1 MVSDSFL
8 GFVTLEIRTSSGVSA
23 AFSLTSRAGHLIA
36 DKEYFLEHLHGTIR
50 RFEENQ
56 AIKTN
61 LVLFLYKKI
70 LICSILKEHDK
81 GSWNQAQMKPPIQH

>member
-61 LVLFLYKKI
+61 LVLFL
-70 LICSILKEHDK
+70 ICNILKEHDK